1 VRLNAQE
8 ACLPE
13 VACVLDI
20 VTTDSA
26 LFPDTDPIELK
37 ITFKGQGINN
47 LPLIFTSNVLNTV
60 VPECDDDAVASPDPC
75 YSDKKTRQQ
84 SVTWTV
90 NWTGLDPG
98 WTG

>member
-1 VRLNAQE
+1 
-8 ACLPE
+8 
-13 VACVLDI
+13 
-20 VTTDSA
+20 
-26 LFPDTDPIELK
+26 
-37 ITFKGQGINN
+37 
-47 LPLIFTSNVLNTV
+47 
-60 VPECDDDAVASPDPC
+60 VASPDPC